1 MTLPVDINK
10 RDTIKAY
17 IQEAVSVT
25 KDKQLAE
32 LRLKN
37 IFESVKE
44 SEEALEIT
52 LAEFKEG
59 LKAALDYDKVQSEI
73 DKRQNAID
81 LVDAL
86 QI

>member
-1 MTLPVDINK
+1 MLPNDQNK
-10 RDTIKAY
+10 RDTIKNY
-17 IQEAVSVT
+17 IQEAVQET

-37 IFESVKE
+37 IFESIKE

-59 LKAALDYDKVQSEI
+59 LKAALDYDKVQIEI
-73 DKRQNAID
+73 DKRQAGIN
-81 LVDAL
+81 LVDTL
-86 QI
+86 QL

>member
-1 MTLPVDINK
+1 MLPNDQTK
-10 RDTIKAY
+10 RETIKAY
-17 IQEAVSVT
+17 IQEAVVEHQNI
-25 KDKQLAE
+25 QLAE

-37 IFESVKE
+37 VFNSIKE

-59 LKAALDYDKVQSEI
+59 LKAALDYDKVQVEI
-73 DKRQNAID
+73 DKRQAGID
-81 LVDAL
+81 LVDNL

>member
-1 MTLPVDINK
+1 MLPNDQNK
-10 RDTIKAY
+10 RDTIKNY
-17 IQEAVSVT
+17 IQEAVKET

-37 IFESVKE
+37 IFESIKE

-59 LKAALDYDKVQSEI
+59 LKAALDYDKVQIEI
-73 DKRQNAID
+73 DKRQSGID
-81 LVDAL
+81 LVDTL
-86 QI
+86 GL